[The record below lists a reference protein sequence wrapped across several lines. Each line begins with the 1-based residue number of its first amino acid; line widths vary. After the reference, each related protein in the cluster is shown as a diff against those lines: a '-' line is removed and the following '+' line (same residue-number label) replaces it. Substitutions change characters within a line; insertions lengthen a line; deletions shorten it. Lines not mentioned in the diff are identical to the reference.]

1 MHNRGMVK
9 RVKKPENVA
18 LGKRIKIARE
28 KAGLV
33 QADFAREFGVSI
45 ITVSRWETGAQAP
58 NDKTKRR
65 IAEISNTTLA
75 YLLSETDDLVP
86 VHHGACPMDTGSIS
100 VFAERLEA
108 ARKAK
113 KLSQEELGKAVGLSR
128 YPVMDWEA
136 HRKTPDIQMA
146 SRLAEC
152 LEVSLFYLLGETDDP
167 TFSCFD
173 GNFFDRVYKSVDETS
188 PQKMHNIDFLT
199 WIPVISSEVKVSA
212 GTGNCCEEIVWE
224 EIDRFPLFDGKIAA
238 LYSDNGLL
246 SIHVDGDSMEPQIHD
261 GDLVI
266 FKRSQEWVSGNIV
279 VVCLDGR
286 LMVKGIV
293 KGPEGETRLRSLKK
307 EYEDIIIG
315 KASFFLV
322 YGRVL
327 KIVRQWDPKPVL

>member
-9 RVKKPENVA
+9 RLKKPENVA

-65 IAEISNTTLA
+65 IAEITKTTLA
-75 YLLSETDDLVP
+75 YLLSETDDPSSQLDNRALAGLNTP
-86 VHHGACPMDTGSIS
+86 KKEMH
-100 VFAERLEA
+100 AESLQGRMLGLE
-108 ARKAK
+108 
-113 KLSQEELGKAVGLSR
+113 
-128 YPVMDWEA
+128 
-136 HRKTPDIQMA
+136 
-146 SRLAEC
+146 
-152 LEVSLFYLLGETDDP
+152 SLTL
-167 TFSCFD
+167 
-173 GNFFDRVYKSVDETS
+173 
-188 PQKMHNIDFLT
+188 
-199 WIPVISSEVKVSA
+199 IPVISPEVKVSA
-212 GTGNCCEEIVWE
+212 GAGNCCEEIIWE

-246 SIHVDGDSMEPQIHD
+246 SIYVEGDSMEPQIHD

-266 FKRSQEWVSGNIV
+266 FKKSHEWMSGNIV

-293 KGPEGETRLRSLKK
+293 KGPEGETRLRSLNKV
-307 EYEDIIIG
+307 YEDIIIG

>member
-1 MHNRGMVK
+1 MDAK
-9 RVKKPENVA
+9 R
-18 LGKRIKIARE
+18 
-28 KAGLV
+28 
-33 QADFAREFGVSI
+33 
-45 ITVSRWETGAQAP
+45 
-58 NDKTKRR
+58 
-65 IAEISNTTLA
+65 
-75 YLLSETDDLVP
+75 
-86 VHHGACPMDTGSIS
+86 
-100 VFAERLEA
+100 FAERLET

-152 LEVSLFYLLGETDDP
+152 LGVSLLFLLGETDDP
-167 TFSCFD
+167 TSTSSD
-173 GNFFDRVYKSVDETS
+173 ASSLNRTYSSIDEAS
-188 PQKMHNIDFLT
+188 HPKMHNIENLT
-199 WIPVISSEVKVSA
+199 WIPVVSPEVKVSA
-212 GTGNCCEEIVWE
+212 GAGNCCEEIVWN

-246 SIHVDGDSMEPQIHD
+246 SIYVEGDSMEPQIHD

-266 FKRSQEWVSGNIV
+266 FKKSHEWVSGNIV

-293 KGPEGETRLRSLKK
+293 KGPEGEIRLRSLNKA
-307 EYEDIIIG
+307 YEDIIIG